1 MCVIGWKEELWGKNK
16 SLQETSG
23 NADGE
28 REKINLHNLT
38 WQNVTKCFLSER
50 RSLWLCNLLGFKG
63 NEYWKHILLM
73 QCLTSQGNPTYILQH
88 MKCYKMVILSYQ
100 RKKNEQKFPS
110 LWLHKHT
117 SPLKSYMF
125 KDRQDG
131 GREDG
136 INCENSLS
144 MQHCVLKE
152 LSAEQSPT
160 EKSTF
165 FSQKATN
172 V

>member
-1 MCVIGWKEELWGKNK
+1 MFYISGK
-16 SLQETSG
+16 SHIHPPAHEMLQNG
-23 NADGE
+23 NI
-28 REKINLHNLT
+28 K
-38 WQNVTKCFLSER
+38 LS
-50 RSLWLCNLLGFKG
+50 K
-63 NEYWKHILLM
+63 K
-73 QCLTSQGNPTYILQH
+73 
-88 MKCYKMVILSYQ
+88 
-100 RKKNEQKFPS
+100 KKNEQKFPS
-110 LWLHKHT
+110 LCLQKHT

-125 KDRQDG
+125 EDRQDG

-144 MQHCVLKE
+144 MQHFVLKE